1 MKNNKNRIINELSN
15 LKKIRESKNITQTK
29 LSTDL
34 GVSQELISRY
44 EIGSSFPQTQMLI
57 QLANYFNCST
67 DYLLGQTDIS
77 TPIKYFSNDSDNL
90 KATELYNKYNSLS
103 PEDNIY
109 FDRFLSFLLD
119 NTNNSNE

>member
-1 MKNNKNRIINELSN
+1 MKNNKNKIINELSN

-103 PEDNIY
+103 PEDKIY

>member
-1 MKNNKNRIINELSN
+1 MKKNKNKIINELSN
-15 LKKIRESKNITQTK
+15 LRKIRESKNITQIK

-67 DYLLGQTDIS
+67 DYLLGQTD
-77 TPIKYFSNDSDNL
+77 TPVKYLANNSDTIKS
-90 KATELYNKYNSLS
+90 AELFNKYNLLSL
-103 PEDNIY
+103 EDKKY
-109 FDRFLSFLLD
+109 FDKFLSFLVD
-119 NTNNSNE
+119 NTNKSKE

>member
-103 PEDNIY
+103 PEDKIY